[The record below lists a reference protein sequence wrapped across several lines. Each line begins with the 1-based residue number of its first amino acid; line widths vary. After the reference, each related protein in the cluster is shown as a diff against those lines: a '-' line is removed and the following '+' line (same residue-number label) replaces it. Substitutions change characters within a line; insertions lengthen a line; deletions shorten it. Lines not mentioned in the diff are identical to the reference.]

1 MHSYLVDNSIL
12 DKLTVIEERGIQTFN
27 KFEVS
32 YHFLETENLCVR
44 RRTENDVSTYTFS
57 RTFTTPD
64 GIQEVAERPI
74 SRKEYQYRL
83 HFLPNVSSILFYFTS
98 LLVLASTQQNFVLT
112 YKPLTGFLSPRF
124 LFNLGVALHRPLAR

>member
-32 YHFLETENLCVR
+32 YHFLETSSETENLCVR

-83 HFLPNVSSILFYFTS
+83 HFLPNNASSILFTFTS
-98 LLVLASTQQNFVLT
+98 LWCLLPLNKASSSLT
-112 YKPLTGFLSPRF
+112 NR
-124 LFNLGVALHRPLAR
+124 